1 MRKLL
6 CKEQVQDKNNADMFY
21 KKGEIYEFEDDR
33 SEELLKAYNGRY
45 FEEAKEEKQVTENV
59 EVKEEKPKR
68 KRAKADK

>member
-33 SEELLKAYNGRY
+33 SEELLKAYNGRF
-45 FEEAKEEKQVTENV
+45 FEMAKV
-59 EVKEEKPKR
+59 EDVKEQEQVEKPKR